1 MRILAHIHTFNDVDV
16 IEQLLDALRRQTRP
30 LDAVLLVDNASSDGT
45 SDKAF
50 SENITIVRNSHNL
63 GPSGAIRIGFA
74 HALEQRFDWTWILD
88 ADSVPEPDALE
99 KLIAFFERLS
109 LGEREQVC
117 FLNCF
122 PLTVTGEVKQHPLS
136 FVKAGIEVR
145 PLERVREFTQ
155 CDFTLWSGSLY
166 RMAAVRRIGM
176 PTADYVADVGE
187 CEYGYRA
194 RQLGFTSYIVHRGVI
209 HHDVGRNPGA
219 VTSLYRFGPIRLT
232 SYELSPWRTYY
243 SVRNMIYFWLYE
255 YKPRRLTP
263 AVRWVGWRVATLT
276 LNFVRAPRNH
286 GGQVVACM
294 RGIWHGV
301 LGNMSARY

>member
-50 SENITIVRNSHNL
+50 SENITVVRNSQNL

-74 HALEQRFDWTWILD
+74 HALEQLFDWTWILD

-99 KLIAFFERLS
+99 KLIAFFEGLS
-109 LGEREQVC
+109 LAEREQVC
-117 FLNCF
+117 FLNCL

-136 FVKAGIEVR
+136 FAKAGIEVR
-145 PLERVREFTQ
+145 ALERVREFTQ

-176 PTADYVADVGE
+176 PTADYVIDVGE
-187 CEYGYRA
+187 FEYGYRA

-209 HHDVGRNPGA
+209 HHDVGRTPGA

-232 SYELSPWRTYY
+232 SYELSPFRTYY

-255 YKPRRLTP
+255 YKPPRLTLV
-263 AVRWVGWRVATLT
+263 VRWVGWRVATLT